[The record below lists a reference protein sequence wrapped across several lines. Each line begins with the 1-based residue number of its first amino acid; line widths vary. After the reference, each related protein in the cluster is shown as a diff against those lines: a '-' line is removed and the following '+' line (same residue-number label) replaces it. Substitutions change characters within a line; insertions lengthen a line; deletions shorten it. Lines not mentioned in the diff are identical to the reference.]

1 MSTIKETSVYKALE
15 AELGKWKKAYKELKA
30 KNDTLEKEK
39 QELKEDNDRLRHE
52 ISDLHYQDVIGR
64 DIGKMCEKYL
74 TQDEKNKLY
83 RKLDARAKDRAEE
96 EEQLRRDDFSYDY
109 ER

>member
-1 MSTIKETSVYKALE
+1 M
-15 AELGKWKKAYKELKA
+15 
-30 KNDTLEKEK
+30 
-39 QELKEDNDRLRHE
+39 RHE

-74 TQDEKNKLY
+74 TQEEKNKLY
-83 RKLDARAKDRAEE
+83 RKLDNRAQEREEE

-109 ER
+109 DR